1 MKKFYVVLM
10 LVALTSTLSAQK
22 SLTEGAF
29 ENGRWSVA
37 GELGFSRWNGDFHP
51 TTDQF
56 LNGFVRSPLIGLSA
70 EYNISPLLGMGVMM
84 GGYFLSQNDDNERYF
99 SRGVYVAP
107 YLSTDIFGLLNAE
120 KLKYWS
126 LWGSAGVGIINPIR
140 TRYGRV
146 ATPTP
151 GTPIPVNT
159 VTAPPTML
167 MLPFSLTLERKISPT
182 LSLGLSARFNAS
194 NSDELDG
201 LVRGDFNDHF
211 QNLALQVRY
220 RILPESKQHYRDEKF
235 QYQSPYIRAIQANIN
250 RIDELQKRV
259 EELEKRLNQK

>member
-84 GGYFLSQNDDNERYF
+84 GGYFLNQNDDNERYVA
-99 SRGVYVAP
+99 RGVYVAP

-140 TRYGRV
+140 TRYGRATAPGNGSDIPV
-146 ATPTP
+146 AT
-151 GTPIPVNT
+151 IA
-159 VTAPPTML
+159 APPAML

-220 RILPESKQHYRDEKF
+220 RILPESQDHFRDKKF
-235 QYQSPYIRAIQANIN
+235 IYQSPYIRAIQKNME
-250 RIDELQKRV
+250 RI
-259 EELEKRLNQK
+259 EELERKVEKLEKLMIND